1 MWRIYSPELKKAVVR
16 FFYTYF
22 LLLISVCAFAQNGK
36 IVGQVLTS
44 DNKPAFNVT
53 VSLKGRAIGAMT
65 DEQGN
70 FIIPKVRTGKYTL
83 VASFVGLK
91 SQEQAIEVLENET
104 TTVSF
109 MLQES
114 SNELEEVV
122 VRSAQNP
129 YHSNQVSSTLRISEP
144 ILEAPQN
151 IQVITGKVMAIQ
163 QITSLS
169 DGLIR
174 NVSGATRLEHWGDAY
189 ARVNM
194 RGSRASAFRN
204 GMNITST
211 WGPLTEDMSFVDHI
225 EFVKGPAGFMMSN
238 GEPAGMYN
246 VVTKRPTG
254 VTKGEASMLLGS
266 YDFYRASVDLDGKFS
281 DKLLYRFNVMGQ
293 SKKSFRPYEYNN
305 RFSIAPVIT
314 YKFSDKTSLTAE
326 YVYQHAKMSNV
337 GSYYVFAKDGYAVLP
352 RNFTL
357 SDPGLEPTNID
368 DHNLTLNFQHQLNN
382 RWKLTAQVAYFDYK
396 QTGSSMWPAYGGGEP
411 DEAGYIIRSVSNWD
425 ASNVSKYGQFF
436 LNGEEQTG
444 KVHHRILAGLDYGD
458 KKYLADWNQSH
469 NLDTSKSFNIYSPTY
484 GSPANGY
491 PNFDRSKPLAER
503 AGIYGT
509 LAQTYMGVYLQ
520 DELGFFEN
528 RLRLTIA
535 GRFTYAKDNQ
545 YNTITS
551 DHKVTPRFGLSASI
565 DKNTSVYALYDQ
577 TFLPQTGVLRSGGRI
592 KPISGNNL
600 ELGFKRDWFGGKWNT
615 TLAIYRILK
624 NNQLSPDPSNAA
636 GQNFVLQLGQT
647 QTEGIE
653 FDLRGEIAPG
663 LSLIANYALTDS
675 KVTKETSDAKVGD
688 KIAGYAKH
696 NANAW
701 LTYKIQKGVL
711 KGTGFSA
718 GFNYQGDRTTWS
730 WASTGYGQLPN
741 YFKLDGGIYW
751 ENNRFNVTANVFNV
765 LNTYLY
771 TGAAYGTYYYWQAE
785 PGRNSRIGL
794 TYKF

>member
-1 MWRIYSPELKKAVVR
+1 MWRISSPKFKKAVVR

-22 LLLISVCAFAQNGK
+22 LLLTSICAFAQHGK
-36 IVGQVLTS
+36 IAGQVLTS
-44 DNKPAFNVT
+44 DNKPAFSVT
-53 VSLKGRAIGAMT
+53 VSLKGRSIGAIT

-70 FIIPKVRTGKYTL
+70 FNIPRVKAGKYTI
-83 VASFVGLK
+83 VASFVGLQ
-91 SQEQAIEVLENET
+91 SQEQSIQVLENET
-104 TTVSF
+104 ATVSF

-114 SNELEEVV
+114 SNELQEVV
-122 VRSAQNP
+122 IRSAQNP

-174 NVSGATRLEHWGDAY
+174 NVSGATRLEHWGDTY

-194 RGSRASAFRN
+194 RGSRASSFRN

-211 WGPLTEDMSFVDHI
+211 WGPLTEDMSFVDHV

-254 VTKGEASMLLGS
+254 VTKGEASVLMGS
-266 YDFYRASVDLDGKFS
+266 YDFYRASADLDGKFS
-281 DKLLYRFNVMGQ
+281 DKVLYRFNVMGQ
-293 SKKSFRPYEYNN
+293 SKKSFRPFEYNN
-305 RFSIAPVIT
+305 RFSVAPVIT
-314 YKFSDKTSLTAE
+314 YKFSDKTTLTAE

-357 SDPGLEPTNID
+357 SDPGLEPTHIN
-368 DHNLTLNFQHQLNN
+368 DHNLTLNFQHQFNN
-382 RWKLTAQVAYFDYK
+382 RWKLTAQAAYFNYK
-396 QTGSSMWPAYGGGEP
+396 QQGSSMWPAYGGGEP
-411 DEAGYIIRSVSNWD
+411 DEAGNIIRSVSNWD
-425 ASNVSKYGQFF
+425 ASNVSKYGQLF

-469 NLDTSKSFNIYSPTY
+469 NLDIPESFNIYRPTY

-491 PNFDRSKPLAER
+491 PNFDRSKSLAER

-509 LAQTYMGVYLQ
+509 LAQTYMGVYVQ

-551 DHKVTPRFGLSASI
+551 DNKVTPRFGLSASI

-600 ELGFKRDWFGGKWNT
+600 ELGFKRDWLGGKWNT

-701 LTYKIQKGVL
+701 LTYKNQKGVL

-730 WASTGYGQLPN
+730 WAATGYGELPD

-751 ENNRFNVTANVFNV
+751 ENNRINITANVFNV

>member
-1 MWRIYSPELKKAVVR
+1 MAVR
-16 FFYTYF
+16 FLHTSF
-22 LLLISVCAFAQNGK
+22 LLLLSICAFAQNGK
-36 IVGQVLTS
+36 ITGQVLTS
-44 DNKPAFNVT
+44 DNKPAFSVT

-70 FIIPKVRTGKYTL
+70 FTIPKVRAGKYTL

-109 MLQES
+109 MLHES
-114 SNELEEVV
+114 SNELQEVV

-151 IQVITGKVMAIQ
+151 IQVITGKVLGIQ

-174 NVSGATRLEHWGDAY
+174 NVSGATRLEHWGDTY

-254 VTKGEASMLLGS
+254 VTKGEASLLLGS
-266 YDFYRASVDLDGKFS
+266 YDFYRTSLDLDGKFS
-281 DKLLYRFNVMGQ
+281 DKVLYRFNVMGQ
-293 SKKSFRPYEYNN
+293 TKNSFRPYEYNN

-314 YKFSDKTSLTAE
+314 YKLDDKTTLTTE

-368 DHNLTLNFQHQLNN
+368 DHNLTVNLQHQLND
-382 RWKLTAQVAYFDYK
+382 RWKLTAQVAYFNYMQK
-396 QTGSSMWPAYGGGEP
+396 GSSMWPAYGVGEP
-411 DEAGYIIRSVSNWD
+411 DAAGNIIRSVSLWD
-425 ASNVSKYGQFF
+425 ASNVSKFGQLF

-444 KVHHRILAGLDYGD
+444 KVHHRILAGLDLGS
-458 KKYLADWNQSH
+458 KQYLADWNQSH
-469 NLDTSKSFNIYSPTY
+469 NLDTSKSFNIYRPTY

-509 LAQTYMGVYLQ
+509 LSQSYTGLYLQ

-551 DHKVTPRFGLSASI
+551 DKKVTPRFGLSGSI

-577 TFLPQTGVLRSGGRI
+577 TFLPQTGILRSGGRI

-600 ELGFKRDWFGGKWNT
+600 EVGFKRDWFGGKWNT

-647 QTEGIE
+647 QTQGIE

-688 KIAGYAKH
+688 KIPGYAKH

-701 LTYKIQKGVL
+701 VTYKIQKGVL

-718 GFNYQGDRTTWS
+718 GFNYQGNRTTWNWS
-730 WASTGYGQLPN
+730 ATSYGELPN

-751 ENNRFNVTANVFNV
+751 ENDRFNVTANVFNV
-765 LNTYLY
+765 LDTYLY

-785 PGRNSRIGL
+785 PGRNSRIGV